1 MECTTVSGMG
11 GICPCICSC
20 VHRKFGR
27 TQTSAGCLCREL
39 GGFGRRVETAAC
51 YILSYLLN
59 AEGHEC
65 PDSAK
70 NKDVNQVSAC
80 PSPHTLQVSCS
91 ASRLPGNGQTN
102 TGAASL
108 QEPPSYPP
116 VQVIQARVSSSSSS
130 QVSSINSDL
139 EVRGG
144 SAGGCTRPPSPGLAR
159 ASMVPAS
166 LYSSR

>member
-1 MECTTVSGMG
+1 MS
-11 GICPCICSC
+11 
-20 VHRKFGR
+20 VHLLVCAQKVWKD
-27 TQTSAGCLCREL
+27 TQTGAGCLCREL
-39 GGFGRRVETAAC
+39 GGFGRRVGAAAC

-59 AEGHEC
+59 PEGHEC

-70 NKDVNQVSAC
+70 NKDANQVSAC
-80 PSPHTLQVSCS
+80 PSPHTLQVSCI
-91 ASRLPGNGQTN
+91 ASRLPGDGQTN

-139 EVRGG
+139 EVRAG
-144 SAGGCTRPPSPGLAR
+144 SAGGCTRPPSHGLAR

-166 LYSSR
+166 LYSSTPTSYLLNSE